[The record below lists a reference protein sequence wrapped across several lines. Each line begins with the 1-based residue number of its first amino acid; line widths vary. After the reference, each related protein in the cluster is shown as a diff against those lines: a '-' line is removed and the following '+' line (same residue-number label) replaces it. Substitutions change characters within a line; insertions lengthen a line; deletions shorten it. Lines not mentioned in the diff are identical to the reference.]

1 MGENGNAPTARMG
14 HERGAA
20 RCTRQQRSAIDRE
33 AYAALKAEG
42 LSDRA
47 IARQWGIPQSTFW
60 RLLRR
65 PQLMPSNGAPLQMQN
80 TVLTD
85 ALAELSQRLAVVEAV
100 VATMQAQNGRSCT
113 VHALHGATHYALP
126 RFDDPADARAERW
139 NLWIPR
145 GLRRRIEAQARA
157 AGIAPSQLICR
168 LLTATLNDGE
178 AEQ

>member
-85 ALAELSQRLAVVEAV
+85 ALAELSQRS
-100 VATMQAQNGRSCT
+100 RSSKRLWQRCKPRMGGHALFMRCT
-113 VHALHGATHYALP
+113 VQRIMHC
-126 RFDDPADARAERW
+126 
-139 NLWIPR
+139 R
-145 GLRRRIEAQARA
+145 GLTTPRTPGPSVGISGFPAACVGALKPRPARQASPRV
-157 AGIAPSQLICR
+157 S
-168 LLTATLNDGE
+168 
-178 AEQ
+178 